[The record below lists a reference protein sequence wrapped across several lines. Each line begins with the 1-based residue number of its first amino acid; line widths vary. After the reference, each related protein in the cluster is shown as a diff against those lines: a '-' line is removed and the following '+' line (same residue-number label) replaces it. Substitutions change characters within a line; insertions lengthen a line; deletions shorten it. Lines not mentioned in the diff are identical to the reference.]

1 MTRIFVFPGQGSQ
14 HKGMGTGLFQQ
25 FPELT
30 AAADAELGYSVEKLC
45 RDDPYQKLTE
55 TAYTQP
61 SLYIVNALSYLKRV
75 EETGEKPDF
84 VAGHSLGEYNALF
97 AAGAFDFVIG
107 LKLVKKRGELM
118 SQATGGGMAAIVGLG
133 VDQIRDVLRN
143 SGLDTVDI
151 ANLNAPDQT
160 VISGLQQ
167 DVQAVRSVFEEA
179 GARMFIPLK
188 VGAAFHSRY
197 MKPARNEFEGFLQ
210 NFEFLPI
217 QIPVISNA
225 HAAPYEPGQI
235 KENLCKQITHSV
247 CWTESV
253 QYLLN
258 QPNPEFE
265 EIGPGNVLTGL
276 IRRIRAKAKR

>member
-14 HKGMGTGLFQQ
+14 RKGMGAGLFHQ
-25 FPELT
+25 FPEVT
-30 AAADAELGYSVEKLC
+30 AAADAELGYSIEQLC
-45 RDDPYQKLTE
+45 RDDPDQKLTE

-61 SLYIVNALSYLKRV
+61 SLYTVNTLSYLKRI
-75 EETGEKPDF
+75 EETGRKPDF
-84 VAGHSLGEYNALF
+84 VGGHSLGEYNALF
-97 AAGAFDFVIG
+97 AAGAFDFVTG

-118 SQATGGGMAAIVGLG
+118 NQATGGGMAAIAGFG
-133 VDQIRDVLRN
+133 VDQIRDVLRR

-167 DVQAVRSVFEEA
+167 DIQAVRSVFEEA
-179 GARMFIPLK
+179 GARKFIPLR

-197 MKPARNEFEGFLQ
+197 MKAARNEFEDFLQ

-235 KENLCKQITHSV
+235 KDNLCKQITHSV
-247 CWTESV
+247 RWTESV

-258 QPNPEFE
+258 QPDPEFE
-265 EIGPGNVLTGL
+265 EIGPGNVLKGL
-276 IRRIRAKAKR
+276 IRKIRAKVNR